1 MASNKT
7 FTFALV
13 GNPNAGK
20 SSIFNQLTGLRQKVG
35 NFPGVTVDK
44 KVGAMTLP
52 NDGGDV
58 TIVDLPGTYSLYPNS
73 QDERVVLN
81 ILSNPKDENFPDAI
95 IYIADLTNLERH
107 LLLFSQIKDLNIP
120 LVLGVGMMDIAAQQG
135 VFLDKKILSDK
146 LNVPVV
152 GLNGRTG
159 EGVAELKAEL
169 LKIMSQ
175 KGTPQYKMFFQ
186 PNSIELK
193 TAEEIRLRLPQA
205 DNIYRAILLAHHGQ
219 QLPFL
224 TNFEKAQ
231 IRQVT
236 ETEKFESI
244 RFQIVETLQRFDK
257 LQPILRLFFKKNAT
271 KSDNLTDKIDS
282 IVTHSVIGPLLFFT
296 ILFIIFQSIFVFAEI
311 PKAWIETIF
320 TQTNVFLKAQL
331 PDIWLTDLLTDGIIA
346 GLSGVLVFIPQISIL
361 FFLITLLEE
370 VGYMARTVYLFDR
383 IMQKFGLNG
392 RSIVALVSS
401 GACAIPAIM
410 STRTISNWKER
421 LITIMV
427 SPLISCSARIP
438 VYALLVG
445 FVVPNE
451 YWGIF
456 NKQGLVFGA
465 LYLLG
470 VVSALF
476 AAFVFKL
483 ILKTNESTFLA
494 IELPEYRL
502 PHWKNVGLTVYE
514 KIKSFVTEAGKV
526 ILIVSVILWFLASFS
541 PNSTAIAQ
549 IQVDADRISVEKN
562 WSEAEKTDF
571 ISSKKLEVSY
581 AGYFGKA
588 IEPAIKPLGF
598 DWKIGIALLSSF
610 AAREVFVGTMATI
623 YSIGSA
629 GEDDAKSISDRMKS
643 ELRPDGSPM
652 YSTATALSLLIF
664 YVFAM
669 QCMSTLA
676 VVKRETKS
684 WKWPIIQF
692 LFMGALAYLGSL
704 LVFNLFK

>member
-1 MASNKT
+1 MASHKT

-44 KVGAMTLP
+44 KIGTLALP
-52 NDGGDV
+52 DGGADV
-58 TIVDLPGTYSLYPNS
+58 RIVDLPGTYSLYPNS

-81 ILSNPKDENFPDAI
+81 ILSNPNDASFPDAI
-95 IYIADLTNLERH
+95 IYIADLTHLERH
-107 LLLFSQIKDLNIP
+107 LLLFTQIKDLNIP
-120 LVLGVGMMDIAAQQG
+120 LILGVGMVDIAAQQG
-135 VFLDKKILSDK
+135 VLLDKQLLSERF
-146 LNVPVV
+146 NVAVI

-159 EGVAELKAEL
+159 EGVDALKTEMQRMTGEKAP
-169 LKIMSQ
+169 
-175 KGTPQYKMFFQ
+175 PQYKMFFQ

-219 QLPFL
+219 QVPFL

-231 IRQVT
+231 IRQVV
-236 ETEKFESI
+236 EAEKFETI
-244 RFQIVETLQRFDK
+244 RFQIIETLQRFDR
-257 LQPILRLFFKKNAT
+257 LQPILRLFFQKNAA
-271 KSDNLTDKIDS
+271 KSANLTDKIDS
-282 IVTHSVIGPLLFFT
+282 IVTHNIAGPLIFFAILFF
-296 ILFIIFQSIFVFAEI
+296 IFQSIFAFAEI
-311 PKAWIETIF
+311 PKEWIETVF

-331 PDIWLTDLLTDGIIA
+331 PQSWFTDLLTDGIIA
-346 GLSGVLVFIPQISIL
+346 GLSGVLVFIPQITIL

-451 YWGIF
+451 YYGIF
-456 NKQGLVFGA
+456 NKQGLVFTG
-465 LYLLG
+465 LYLLS
-470 VVSALF
+470 VIAALS
-476 AAFVFKL
+476 AAFVFKK

-541 PNSTAIAQ
+541 PNPSAIAA
-549 IQVDADRISVEKN
+549 IEVEGERLSIEKK
-562 WSEAEKTDF
+562 WSETEKADF
-571 ISSKKLEVSY
+571 LSAKKLEVSY

-629 GEDDAKSISDRMKS
+629 GTDDSKSISDRMKA
-643 ELRPDGSPM
+643 EVRADGSPM

-692 LFMGALAYLGSL
+692 LFMSAMAYLGSL
-704 LVFNLFK
+704 LVYNLFK

>member
-1 MASNKT
+1 MASHKT

-44 KVGAMTLP
+44 KIGSLALP
-52 NDGGDV
+52 NGGEDV
-58 TIVDLPGTYSLYPNS
+58 RIVDLPGTYSLYPNS

-81 ILSNPKDENFPDAI
+81 ILSNPTDASFPDAI
-95 IYIADLTNLERH
+95 IYVADLTNLERH
-107 LLLFSQIKDLNIP
+107 LLLFTQLKDLNIP
-120 LVLGVGMMDIAAQQG
+120 LILGVGMVDIAAQQG
-135 VFLDKKILSDK
+135 VLLDKKL
-146 LNVPVV
+146 LAERFNVAVI

-159 EGVAELKAEL
+159 EGVDALKTEMQRMTGE
-169 LKIMSQ
+169 K
-175 KGTPQYKMFFQ
+175 TPPQYKMFFQ

-219 QLPFL
+219 QVPFL

-231 IRQVT
+231 IRQVV
-236 ETEKFESI
+236 EAEKFETI
-244 RFQIVETLQRFDK
+244 RFQIIETLQRFDR
-257 LQPILRLFFKKNAT
+257 LQPILRLFFQKNT
-271 KSDNLTDKIDS
+271 SKSANLTDKIDS
-282 IVTHSVIGPLLFFT
+282 VVTHLVAGPLIFFAILFF
-296 ILFIIFQSIFVFAEI
+296 IFQSIFAFAEI
-311 PKAWIETIF
+311 PKEWIETVF

-331 PDIWLTDLLTDGIIA
+331 PQSWLTDLLTDGIIA

-383 IMQKFGLNG
+383 VMQKVGLNG

-451 YWGIF
+451 YFGIF
-456 NKQGLVFGA
+456 NKQGLVFGG
-465 LYLLG
+465 LYLLS
-470 VVSALF
+470 VVAALS
-476 AAFVFKL
+476 AAFVFKK

-514 KIKSFVTEAGKV
+514 KIRSFVTEAGKV

-541 PNSTAIAQ
+541 PNPSAIAA
-549 IQVDADRISVEKN
+549 IEVEGERLSIEKK
-562 WSEAEKTDF
+562 WSETEKADF
-571 ISSKKLEVSY
+571 LSAKKLEVSY

-629 GEDDAKSISDRMKS
+629 GTDDSASISDRMKS
-643 ELRPDGSPM
+643 EVRPDGTPM

-692 LFMGALAYLGSL
+692 LFMSAMAYLGSL
-704 LVFNLFK
+704 LVYNLFK

>member
-1 MASNKT
+1 M
-7 FTFALV
+7 
-13 GNPNAGK
+13 
-20 SSIFNQLTGLRQKVG
+20 
-35 NFPGVTVDK
+35 
-44 KVGAMTLP
+44 
-52 NDGGDV
+52 
-58 TIVDLPGTYSLYPNS
+58 
-73 QDERVVLN
+73 
-81 ILSNPKDENFPDAI
+81 
-95 IYIADLTNLERH
+95 
-107 LLLFSQIKDLNIP
+107 
-120 LVLGVGMMDIAAQQG
+120 
-135 VFLDKKILSDK
+135 
-146 LNVPVV
+146 
-152 GLNGRTG
+152 
-159 EGVAELKAEL
+159 
-169 LKIMSQ
+169 MSQ

-236 ETEKFESI
+236 EAEKFESI

-282 IVTHSVIGPLLFFT
+282 IVTHSVMGPLLFFT

-320 TQTNVFLKAQL
+320 TETNVFLKAQL
-331 PDIWLTDLLTDGIIA
+331 PEIWLTDLLTDGIIA

-562 WSEAEKTDF
+562 WSGTEKSDF

-629 GEDDAKSISDRMKS
+629 GEDDSKSISDRMKS

>member
-1 MASNKT
+1 
-7 FTFALV
+7 
-13 GNPNAGK
+13 
-20 SSIFNQLTGLRQKVG
+20 
-35 NFPGVTVDK
+35 
-44 KVGAMTLP
+44 MTLP
-52 NDGGDV
+52 NDGGEV
-58 TIVDLPGTYSLYPNS
+58 IIVDLPGTYSLYPNS

-81 ILSNPKDENFPDAI
+81 ILSNPNDENYPDAI

-120 LVLGVGMMDIAAQQG
+120 LVLGVGMMDIAADQG
-135 VFLDKKILSDK
+135 VFLDKKILSEK
-146 LNVPVV
+146 LNVSVV

-169 LKIMSQ
+169 LKLMNE
-175 KGTPQYKMFFQ
+175 KAPPQYKMFFQ

-205 DNIYRAILLAHHGQ
+205 NNIYRAILLAHHGQ

-231 IRQVT
+231 IRQVV

-244 RFQIVETLQRFDK
+244 RFQIIETLQRFDR
-257 LQPILRLFFKKNAT
+257 LQPILRLFFQKNAS
-271 KSDNLTDKIDS
+271 KSANLTDKIDS
-282 IVTHSVIGPLLFFT
+282 VVTHSVAGPLLFFT
-296 ILFIIFQSIFVFAEI
+296 ILFLIFQSIFAFAEI
-311 PKAWIETIF
+311 PKTWIETTF
-320 TQTNVFLKAQL
+320 TDVNSLLKTQL
-331 PDIWLTDLLTDGIIA
+331 PHAWWADLLTDGIIA
-346 GLSGVLVFIPQISIL
+346 GLSGVLVFIPQIAIL

-456 NKQGLVFGA
+456 NKQGLVFGG
-465 LYLLG
+465 LYLLS
-470 VVSALF
+470 VIAALS
-476 AAFVFKL
+476 AAFVFKK

-514 KIKSFVTEAGKV
+514 KIKSFVTEAGKM
-526 ILIVSVILWFLASFS
+526 ILIVSIILWFLASFS
-541 PNSTAIAQ
+541 PNSTAIAAIEQ
-549 IQVDADRISVEKN
+549 EGERLSVENK
-562 WSEAEKTDF
+562 WSETQKTDF

-629 GEDDAKSISDRMKS
+629 GTDDTKSISERMKA
-643 ELRPDGSPM
+643 ELRPDGTPM

-676 VVKRETKS
+676 IVKRETKS

-692 LFMGALAYLGSL
+692 LFMGAMAYLGSL